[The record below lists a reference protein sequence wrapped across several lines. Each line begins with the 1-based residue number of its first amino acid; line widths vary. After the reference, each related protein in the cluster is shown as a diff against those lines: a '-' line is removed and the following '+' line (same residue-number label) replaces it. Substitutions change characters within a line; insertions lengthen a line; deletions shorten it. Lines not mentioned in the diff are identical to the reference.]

1 MLNTLLDLLSEVRDD
16 IDFESCDTLIDDGIL
31 ESFDILQI
39 VAAINE
45 EFDVEIPALQ
55 IIPENFNSA
64 EAMLSM
70 IERLQDE

>member
-1 MLNTLLDLLSEVRDD
+1 MLDTLLDLLAEVRDD
-16 IDFESCDTLIDDGIL
+16 IDFESCDTLIDDGLL